1 MIMEEETVEKIVI
14 PVPESMLVVL
24 SESAPRENITVKQYI
39 LRLIEQ
45 DVRRRKNGIA
55 PEKIAAV
62 LNQDNELSRKIRE
75 AQARF
80 DLLTKENAEA
90 TVQMI
95 NARLENELEKAAQ
108 IQAQIMPRIAEEKN
122 RILNEIRS
130 LIEADDKNHKDTEDR

>member
-1 MIMEEETVEKIVI
+1 MIMEEETVEKIVL
-14 PVPESMLVVL
+14 PVPESMLEVL
-24 SESAPRENITVKQYI
+24 NESAARENITVKQYI

-62 LNQDNELSRKIRE
+62 LNQDNELSRRIRE

>member
-24 SESAPRENITVKQYI
+24 SESAARENITVKQYI

>member
-14 PVPESMLVVL
+14 PVPESMLEVL
-24 SESAPRENITVKQYI
+24 SESAARENITVKQYI

>member
-1 MIMEEETVEKIVI
+1 MIMEEETVEKIVLPI
-14 PVPESMLVVL
+14 PESMLEVL
-24 SESAPRENITVKQYI
+24 NESAARENITVKQYI

-45 DVRRRKNGIA
+45 DVSRRKNGIA
-55 PEKIAAV
+55 PEKLAAV
-62 LNQDNELSRKIRE
+62 LNQDSELSRRLRE

-95 NARLENELEKAAQ
+95 NAKLENQLAKAAE
-108 IQAQIMPRIAEEKN
+108 IQQQIMPRIAEEKN

-130 LIEADDKNHKDTEDR
+130 LIESEDSSEDR

>member
-1 MIMEEETVEKIVI
+1 MIMEEETVEKIVL
-14 PVPESMLVVL
+14 PVPESMLKVL
-24 SESAPRENITVKQYI
+24 SESAARENITVKEYI

-45 DVRRRKNGIA
+45 DVRRKKNGIA

-62 LNQDNELSRKIRE
+62 LSQDSELSRRLRE

-95 NARLENELEKAAQ
+95 NAKLENQLAKAAE
-108 IQAQIMPRIAEEKN
+108 IQQQIMPRIAEEKN

-130 LIEADDKNHKDTEDR
+130 LIESEDSSEDR

>member
-1 MIMEEETVEKIVI
+1 MIMEETVEKIVL
-14 PVPESMLVVL
+14 PVPESTLKVL
-24 SESAPRENITVKQYI
+24 SDSAARENITVKEYI

-45 DVRRRKNGIA
+45 DVRRKKNGIA

-62 LNQDNELSRKIRE
+62 LSQDNELSRRLRE

-80 DLLTKENAEA
+80 DILTKENAEA

-95 NARLENELEKAAQ
+95 NAKLENQLTKAAE
-108 IQAQIMPRIAEEKN
+108 IQQQIMPRIAEEKN

-130 LIEADDKNHKDTEDR
+130 LIESEDSREGR

>member
-1 MIMEEETVEKIVI
+1 MIMEEETVEKIVL
-14 PVPESMLVVL
+14 PVPESMLEVL
-24 SESAPRENITVKQYI
+24 NESAARDNITVKQYI

-45 DVRRRKNGIA
+45 DVSRRKNGIA
-55 PEKIAAV
+55 PEKLAAV
-62 LNQDNELSRKIRE
+62 LNQDSELSRRLRE

-95 NARLENELEKAAQ
+95 NAKLENQLAKAAE
-108 IQAQIMPRIAEEKN
+108 IQQQIMPRIAEEKN

-130 LIEADDKNHKDTEDR
+130 LIESEDSSEGR

>member
-1 MIMEEETVEKIVI
+1 MIMEEETVEKIVL
-14 PVPESMLVVL
+14 PVPESMLEVL
-24 SESAPRENITVKQYI
+24 NESAARENITVKQYI

-45 DVRRRKNGIA
+45 DVIRRKNGIA
-55 PEKIAAV
+55 PEKLAAV
-62 LNQDNELSRKIRE
+62 LSQDSELSRRLRE

-95 NARLENELEKAAQ
+95 NAKLENQLARVAE
-108 IQAQIMPRIAEEKN
+108 IQQQIMPRIAEEKN

-130 LIEADDKNHKDTEDR
+130 LIESEDSSEGR

>member
-1 MIMEEETVEKIVI
+1 MEEETVEKIVL
-14 PVPESMLVVL
+14 PVPESMLEVL
-24 SESAPRENITVKQYI
+24 NESAARDNITVKQYI

-45 DVRRRKNGIA
+45 DVRRRKSGIA
-55 PEKIAAV
+55 PEKLAAV
-62 LNQDNELSRKIRE
+62 LSQDSELSRRLRE

-95 NARLENELEKAAQ
+95 NAKLENQLAKAAE
-108 IQAQIMPRIAEEKN
+108 IQQQIMPRIAEEKN

-130 LIEADDKNHKDTEDR
+130 LIESEDSSEGR

>member
-1 MIMEEETVEKIVI
+1 MIMEEETVEKIVL
-14 PVPESMLVVL
+14 PVPESMLEVL
-24 SESAPRENITVKQYI
+24 SESAARENITVKQYI

-45 DVRRRKNGIA
+45 DVSRRKNGIA
-55 PEKIAAV
+55 PEKLAAV
-62 LNQDNELSRKIRE
+62 LSQDSELSRRLRE

-95 NARLENELEKAAQ
+95 NAKLENQLAKATE
-108 IQAQIMPRIAEEKN
+108 IQQQIMPRIAEEKN

-130 LIEADDKNHKDTEDR
+130 LIESEDSREGR

>member
-1 MIMEEETVEKIVI
+1 MIMEEETVEKIVL
-14 PVPESMLVVL
+14 PVPESMLEVL
-24 SESAPRENITVKQYI
+24 NESAARENITVKQYI

-45 DVRRRKNGIA
+45 DVCRRKNGIA
-55 PEKIAAV
+55 SEKLAAV
-62 LNQDNELSRKIRE
+62 LSQDSELSRRLRE

-95 NARLENELEKAAQ
+95 NAKLENQLAKAAE
-108 IQAQIMPRIAEEKN
+108 IQQQIMPRIAEEKN

-130 LIEADDKNHKDTEDR
+130 LIESENSSEDR